1 MCSGLVIGHVSTLS
15 LQPLGLLPLEVSV
28 GEKVRGW
35 GWEVSQ
41 CSSRRITCLLFLISY
56 PSLKRSGNP
65 LKGHV
70 TSITKSYL
78 SLREFQGF
86 SKLPVKN
93 QEQRLDLFIF
103 CHTVTVPYLS
113 PRPPLNCLGKCVKID
128 WPYMSRFV
136 PILSILCRLSVFVS
150 LYQYHTVLITVA
162 LALVW
167 KLWRMYSP
175 TFFLS

>member
-1 MCSGLVIGHVSTLS
+1 MPSSLNIILFTRKEILRLLFGDFTDIIIGMVGLAIVTLS
-15 LQPLGLLPLEVSV
+15 LQPLSLLPLEVSV

-41 CSSRRITCLLFLISY
+41 CSSPGITCLLFLISS

-65 LKGHV
+65 LKSHF
-70 TSITKSYL
+70 TSITRSHL

-103 CHTVTVPYLS
+103 LPYCNCSL
-113 PRPPLNCLGKCVKID
+113 PPPCPPLNCLGKCVKTD
-128 WPYMSRFV
+128 
-136 PILSILCRLSVFVS
+136 
-150 LYQYHTVLITVA
+150 
-162 LALVW
+162 
-167 KLWRMYSP
+167 
-175 TFFLS
+175 

>member
-41 CSSRRITCLLFLISY
+41 CSSPRITCLLFLISY

-93 QEQRLDLFIF
+93 QEQRLDLFFF

-128 WPYMSRFV
+128 WP
-136 PILSILCRLSVFVS
+136 
-150 LYQYHTVLITVA
+150 
-162 LALVW
+162 
-167 KLWRMYSP
+167 
-175 TFFLS
+175 